1 MRGEMQMP
9 EETTQTETVET
20 TETETV
26 ETTETETPENKAEET
41 VEKPE
46 TETVETKEE
55 TTETAEE
62 TKEDSTKEETDE
74 TPEDTDADDAEE
86 SKTNDELVK
95 LDSKYK
101 AEVKKVESLK
111 GQVKELESVVK
122 TILDAK
128 VAEIPKEFQALIPD
142 GNVTKQL
149 EWVNKAEASGLF
161 KKPEV
166 KDVEIGKP
174 LELGNKDHQ
183 KANSNLTGQQK
194 LANYFSNHFSKQ

>member
-1 MRGEMQMP
+1 MP

-26 ETTETETPENKAEET
+26 ETTETETPENKTEET

-46 TETVETKEE
+46 TETVE
-55 TTETAEE
+55 E
-62 TKEDSTKEETDE
+62 TKEDSTEEETDE
-74 TPEDTDADDAEE
+74 TPEDKPADNGEE
-86 SKTNDELVK
+86 SKTNDEMVK

-111 GQVKELESVVK
+111 GQVKELETVVK
-122 TILDAK
+122 AILDAK
-128 VAEIPKEFQALIPD
+128 VADIPKEYKTLIPE

-174 LELGNKDHQ
+174 LDLGNKNE
-183 KANSNLTGQQK
+183 KANSNLTAQQK
-194 LANYFSNHFSKQ
+194 LSNYFSNHFSK